1 MASHV
6 VHTQVLKFFGSFA
19 DPRGETVSLVI
30 EFMDAGSLDQFMGA
44 DALSCPKFLQR
55 AAVGALRGLGHL
67 HAHRVVH
74 RA

>member
-30 EFMDAGSLDQFMGA
+30 EFMDAGSLDHV
-44 DALSCPKFLQR
+44 CFL
-55 AAVGALRGLGHL
+55 AGGLWL
-67 HAHRVVH
+67 
-74 RA
+74 

>member
-1 MASHV
+1 
-6 VHTQVLKFFGSFA
+6 
-19 DPRGETVSLVI
+19 
-30 EFMDAGSLDQFMGA
+30 MDAGSLDQFMGA

-74 RA
+74 RDVKPANVLVCFLAGGL

>member
-1 MASHV
+1 M
-6 VHTQVLKFFGSFA
+6 
-19 DPRGETVSLVI
+19 SLVI

-74 RA
+74 RDVKPANVLVCFLAGGL